1 MGLEL
6 NNIGILPLRISGRNI
21 QPNRIENN
29 NTQSNNL
36 TFGRNLIED
45 KFQNNSIT
53 KLCNEKE
60 IKKMISANPE
70 IKKILRENNI
80 SLNLNMD
87 ELNEIMAGH
96 AKDTEQI
103 AMNIAKNLPQAL
115 KQKVDIKNLKEGAI
129 LHDFGKVLI
138 PPEILNKKGAL
149 TNEEHKIMDLHSE
162 LGYQLLKSTDVN
174 DDILNLVRYHH
185 NSQQKTGNMKSY
197 IPDINLQ
204 ILNLADKY
212 SALTEKR
219 VYKEEFSPEKALTIL
234 AAEVQNGDVHP
245 FIFNALVNSVNA
257 KSTQPIVSAQY

>member
-21 QPNRIENN
+21 QSNKIEN

-36 TFGRNLIED
+36 TFGHNLIED

-60 IKKMISANPE
+60 IKKMISTNPE

-80 SLNLNMD
+80 SFNLNMK
-87 ELNEIMAGH
+87 ELDEIMAGH

-115 KQKVDIKNLKEGAI
+115 KQKVNIKNLKEGAI

-138 PPEILNKKGAL
+138 PPEILNKEGAL
-149 TNEEHKIMDLHSE
+149 TEEEHKIMDLHSE
-162 LGYQLLKSTDVN
+162 LGYQLLKTTGID
-174 DDILNLVRYHH
+174 DDILTLVRYHH
-185 NSQQKTGNMKSY
+185 NSQQKTGNMTSY
-197 IPDINLQ
+197 VPDINLQ

-234 AAEVQNGDVHP
+234 SSEVKNGDIHP
-245 FIFNALVNSVNA
+245 FIFNALVNSVNTKA
-257 KSTQPIVSAQY
+257 PHSVAQTQY